1 MESNEIIMLVLTLAS
16 ALLVPLGMIFYPK
29 GS

>member
-29 GS
+29 T

>member
-16 ALLVPLGMIFYPK
+16 ALLVPLCMIFYPK

>member
-1 MESNEIIMLVLTLAS
+1 MESNEIVMLVLTLAS
-16 ALLVPLGMIFYPK
+16 ALLVPVAMILYPK